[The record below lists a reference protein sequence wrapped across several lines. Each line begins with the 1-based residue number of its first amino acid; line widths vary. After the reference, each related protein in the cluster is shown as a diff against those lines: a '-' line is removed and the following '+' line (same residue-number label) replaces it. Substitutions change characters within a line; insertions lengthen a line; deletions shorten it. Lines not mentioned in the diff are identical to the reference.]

1 MIGLAGSK
9 KAEISEFKRDSA
21 NNRCGGAEHRQTD
34 RRQRESEREGERVS
48 EREGLNIH
56 LNSNLVFF
64 SFF

>member
-34 RRQRESEREGERVS
+34 RRQRESEIVRERAES
-48 EREGLNIH
+48 E
-56 LNSNLVFF
+56 
-64 SFF
+64 

>member
-34 RRQRESEREGERVS
+34 RRQRESEIVRERG
-48 EREGLNIH
+48 RE
-56 LNSNLVFF
+56 
-64 SFF
+64 